1 MKLGKMIMMAVLLMG
16 AAVGGTGCVAVVAGA
31 AAGAGGYAYVKG
43 EARSEEAVSVAEAFD
58 ASKKALASLG
68 FRVTSATKDAL
79 EGKVEA
85 TGAEGRIVQVKCE
98 RVESGQTR
106 IGVRVGTF
114 GDRDQAAV
122 ILDAIRKK
130 AGVL

>member
-1 MKLGKMIMMAVLLMG
+1 MKLVRMAVMVIGL
-16 AAVGGTGCVAVVAGA
+16 VGVMTIGTGCVAVVAGA

-43 EARSEEAVSVAEAFD
+43 EVQAEESVSVAEAFD

-68 FRVTSATKDAL
+68 FRVTSASKDAL

-85 TGAEGRIVQVKCE
+85 SGAEGRIVNVKIV
-98 RVESGQTR
+98 RADSGKTK

-122 ILDAIRKK
+122 ILDTIRKK

>member
-1 MKLGKMIMMAVLLMG
+1 MKLVRMAVMVIGL
-16 AAVGGTGCVAVVAGA
+16 VGVMTIGTGCVAVVAGA

-43 EARSEEAVSVAEAFD
+43 EVQAEESVSVAEALD

-68 FRVTSATKDAL
+68 FRVTSASKDAL

-85 TGAEGRIVQVKCE
+85 SGAEGRIVNVKIV
-98 RVESGQTR
+98 RADSGKTK

-122 ILDAIRKK
+122 ILDTIRKK